1 MALYFKGEEVKRF
14 YFEGKLK
21 KRFFFEGKLRARPAE
36 ITKQPTSGTITD
48 IQTYELSVA
57 ADGLG
62 STLGYQWYK
71 SDGTEISGATRPSY
85 TFNPSSIGS
94 FSFYCMVDGFGE
106 PTKTNIATVNVEA
119 SIVAPRITK
128 DPVGGTIMED
138 QDYTAS
144 IDVDWGG
151 EVGTV
156 VWYLDGDEQP
166 DSNKTTFTFKSVN
179 VGTHTIKAKA
189 TNSKGSDISAEVDLI
204 VDTVWSML
212 TVGDSGT
219 DKPRYR
225 GWNTIYGE
233 LTEPDFAVVPDGTL
247 GYFVAADGIMEGNF
261 DNPTYQMVF
270 YHHSDS
276 LENVKVYFGPF
287 EADYP
292 VAEHWAMLPTPD
304 PDVYSYAFSKSGDA
318 LTGISQSI
326 WNEIWN
332 NVGETYKVKLV
343 VS

>member
-1 MALYFKGEEVKRF
+1 MLEFKNEILRLEL
-14 YFEGKLK
+14 EGTNIETIEL
-21 KRFFFEGKLRARPAE
+21 EGLVVARKPI
-36 ITKQPTSGTITD
+36 ITDQPVGGMINDEQTIT
-48 IQTYELSVA
+48 LSVV

-62 STLGYQWYK
+62 STMTYQWYK
-71 SDGTEISGATRPSY
+71 SDGTAISGATGDSY
-85 TFNPSSIGS
+85 EFTPLTTGS
-94 FSFYCMVDGFGE
+94 YSFYCRVDGFGGY
-106 PTKTNIATVNVEA
+106 TQTDTVTVDVEA
-119 SIVAPRITK
+119 AITAPVITK
-128 DPVGGTIMED
+128 DPVGDSIMEGESY
-138 QDYTAS
+138 QAS
-144 IDVDWGG
+144 IEVSWNG
-151 EVGTV
+151 EVGTI
-156 VWYLDGDEQP
+156 VWYLDDVERP
-166 DSNKTTFTFKSVN
+166 NSNSTLHTFDGLGI
-179 VGTHTIKAKA
+179 GTHRIKAKA
-189 TNSKGSDISAEVDLI
+189 TNSKGSDISAEAELI

-219 DKPRYR
+219 EKPRYR

-247 GYFVAADGIMEGNF
+247 GYFVGADGIIEGNF

-292 VAEHWAMLPTPD
+292 VADHWAILPTAEPD
-304 PDVYSYAFSKSGDA
+304 IYSYVFSKSGDA